1 MTSTL
6 LYPLVA
12 SDVIIVVIIVNVN
25 DVRATRVDGWVVVI
39 GVEVGWVG
47 SLLKLGVEEA
57 ATMTE
62 AEAGSRVEWRV
73 GVRREGRV
81 GLEVWV
87 EVGIEVGVGTAS
99 ALVPPRMTIV
109 SVRAVRMCVVTVVT
123 SIAS

>member
-6 LYPLVA
+6 LRPLVA
-12 SDVIIVVIIVNVN
+12 SDVIIVIIIVNVN
-25 DVRATRVDGWVVVI
+25 DIRSTRVDVWVVVI

-47 SLLKLGVEEA
+47 SLLELGVEEA

-62 AEAGSRVEWRV
+62 AEAWSRVEWRV

-81 GLEVWV
+81 GLKIRV
-87 EVGIEVGVGTAS
+87 EIWIEVGTTS
-99 ALVPPRMTIV
+99 SLVPPRVTIV